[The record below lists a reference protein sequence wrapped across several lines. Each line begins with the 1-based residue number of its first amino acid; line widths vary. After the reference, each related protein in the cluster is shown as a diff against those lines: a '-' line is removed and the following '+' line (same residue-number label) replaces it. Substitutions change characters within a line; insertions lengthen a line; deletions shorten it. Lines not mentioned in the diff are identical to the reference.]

1 MPKIDLN
8 SFGLSIDD
16 HTNKSRN
23 KFFNL
28 TPSSQGVGLD
38 IEFQN
43 SLHNSDYEYR
53 KDPQDSI
60 SGEIQREKA
69 RVTLRYKDRRAL
81 KNNMGFTAPSLK
93 DVIENVRTAAA
104 ENYMAI
110 VDDQIDNERFE
121 QNIQKYF
128 SSSDWKKLKKI
139 FHK

>member
-60 SGEIQREKA
+60 SGEIEREKD
-69 RVTLRYKDRRAL
+69 RITRSREKIKDIRERIKRCRERITRLR
-81 KNNMGFTAPSLK
+81 
-93 DVIENVRTAAA
+93 
-104 ENYMAI
+104 
-110 VDDQIDNERFE
+110 
-121 QNIQKYF
+121 
-128 SSSDWKKLKKI
+128 
-139 FHK
+139 